1 MRKSV
6 LLALLAFLL
15 LPSIAFAQNQAWCDN
30 LEVHF
35 IILWSQEKIY
45 LGTYGDEAEANV
57 TSVDINFAVDG
68 VWNNQ
73 TGITNW
79 DWYEVYNTSLVNY
92 NDGSNHTFTY
102 DLTFYNYTEAVCHY
116 SGSFN
121 VNVYEETAIIASSWL
136 NETHGNISVD
146 NKGLCYGWQVTFFNE
161 TDWISSTGLN
171 SCNSY
176 VFYEHLDLTGIKG
189 HYTIELNRDLNL
201 QDYAVIATFKD
212 EKSYPYDFTLPPQN
226 PSWCDNLDTNVI
238 FVYPENR
245 VVLYFDE
252 ENPNVT
258 SVSVNFAVDGVW
270 NNQTGLWNWDEIY
283 NTSIANYYDNSDH
296 IITYEIQFFNDS
308 TPVCYYSTSYTDN
321 PYNKTIFVVSSW
333 LNETHGGFTV
343 DNKGLEYVWQVIIFY
358 DGDMDEIYG
367 DYTTNSV
374 IIYSHVDLAGKSGS
388 YYVQTDRD
396 EFHEVL
402 VKYRYYEEIPYDF
415 TVFTP
420 NITSC
425 TSITQPGDYRL
436 VSDISFSDGACI
448 QIQSSNVTLDCSGH
462 YISGDGVAISISQNY
477 LSNITIKNCV
487 IYNASTGIEAW
498 GGTSNLHI
506 LNSTFYD
513 NLEAIHV
520 FGPEAGS
527 YIYIESN
534 KIYDNETKSGQYL
547 GGIFV
552 DAASNVF
559 IRNNYIYIGNNTGDA
574 IRINWGDSGC
584 ESYNIS
590 IEDNIIEGYWFPEN
604 YTCVY
609 YPDVGDYPPMTK
621 CQYMYKYYLG
631 VENRGIE
638 TYDCNNVTIRG
649 NIVRYITDRA
659 YSIYF
664 HSYNVLMENNT
675 AEYSSICVWNDRGDD
690 EENITQNITIT
701 GNVFR
706 GCFEAALAEG
716 LNNGFMINNIFINTS
731 AYVRAKNATIYGNSG
746 LEYLNTR
753 SGGESYLYQD
763 ILYVLIYEGKLYY
776 YYPDNYYWLT
786 LWNRY
791 GTSPL
796 LAHFYGDISI
806 NNTIPKIAYARF
818 ERNISEASKTY
829 IKVTDRLAYAF
840 LNETPGT
847 TITYSIGGLIQNSHY
862 DVYIDGVKAYSLTSG
877 ANGSIE
883 FNVTF
888 NSPREILVKHSPTL
902 RETLGPFF
910 GIAVSLMVL
919 GTFLWA
925 WKIAK
930 TSASIAIFAYIA
942 IIIIASLTI
951 LSTL

>member
-1 MRKSV
+1 MRKSA
-6 LLALLAFLL
+6 LLALLAFLI
-15 LPSIAFAQNQAWCDN
+15 LPSTAFAQNQAWCDN

-92 NDGSNHTFTY
+92 NDGNNHTFTY

-161 TDWISSTGLN
+161 TDWINSTGLN

-176 VFYEHLDLTGIKG
+176 VFYEHLDLTGIRG

-212 EKSYPYDFTLPPQN
+212 EKSY
-226 PSWCDNLDTNVI
+226 
-238 FVYPENR
+238 
-245 VVLYFDE
+245 
-252 ENPNVT
+252 
-258 SVSVNFAVDGVW
+258 
-270 NNQTGLWNWDEIY
+270 
-283 NTSIANYYDNSDH
+283 
-296 IITYEIQFFNDS
+296 
-308 TPVCYYSTSYTDN
+308 
-321 PYNKTIFVVSSW
+321 
-333 LNETHGGFTV
+333 
-343 DNKGLEYVWQVIIFY
+343 
-358 DGDMDEIYG
+358 
-367 DYTTNSV
+367 
-374 IIYSHVDLAGKSGS
+374 
-388 YYVQTDRD
+388 
-396 EFHEVL
+396 
-402 VKYRYYEEIPYDF
+402 PYDF

-448 QIQSSNVTLDCSGH
+448 QIQSSNVALDCSGH
-462 YISGDGVAISISQNY
+462 YISGTGTAISISQNY
-477 LSNITIKNCV
+477 LSNITIKDCI

-513 NLEAIHV
+513 NLEAIHIY
-520 FGPEAGS
+520 GPEAGS

-552 DAASNVF
+552 DTASNVF

-574 IRINWGDSGC
+574 IRINWGGSGC

-590 IEDNIIEGYWFPEN
+590 IESNTIEGYWFPEN
-604 YTCVY
+604 YSCVY
-609 YPDVGDYPPMTK
+609 YPDIGDYPPIAT
-621 CQYMYKYYLG
+621 CTYMYKYYMG
-631 VENRGIE
+631 VDNRGIE

-690 EENITQNITIT
+690 EENITQNLTIA

-706 GCFEAALAEG
+706 GCGEAALAEG
-716 LNNGFMINNIFINTS
+716 LNNGFMVNNIFINSTG
-731 AYVRAKNATIYGNSG
+731 YIRAKNATIYGNRG
-746 LEYLNTR
+746 LEYLRTG

-763 ILYVLIYEGKLYY
+763 ILYAYIYDTGKLYY
-776 YYPDNYYWLT
+776 YYPDNYYWFT

-791 GTSPL
+791 ETSPL

-818 ERNISEASKTY
+818 ERSISQASPER
-829 IKVTDRLAYAF
+829 IRLTDRLAYAL
-840 LNETPGT
+840 LNETPGI
-847 TITYSIGGLIQNSHY
+847 TIAYSIGGLIPDSHY
-862 DVYIDGVKAYSLTSG
+862 DVYIDGVKSYSLASG
-877 ANGSIE
+877 ASGTIE

-888 NSPREILVKHSPTL
+888 NSPREILVEHSPTL

-910 GIAVSLMVL
+910 GIVVSLMVL

-930 TSASIAIFAYIA
+930 ASASIAIFAYIA
-942 IIIIASLTI
+942 IVIIASLTI